1 MTQTDY
7 NITNEFN
14 DFEQEID
21 SEEIIPEENEFENI
35 PNQEDQESGLL
46 DDETSTGTTINE
58 IRITIRNL
66 QGEEKELIIKYN
78 E

>member
-1 MTQTDY
+1 MKSPKINKVY
-7 NITNEFN
+7 KELKSNEWLYLTTP
-14 DFEQEID
+14 DFT
-21 SEEIIPEENEFENI
+21 NEFENI
-35 PNQEDQESGLL
+35 PNQEDQESGSLN
-46 DDETSTGTTINE
+46 DQTPTGTTLNE